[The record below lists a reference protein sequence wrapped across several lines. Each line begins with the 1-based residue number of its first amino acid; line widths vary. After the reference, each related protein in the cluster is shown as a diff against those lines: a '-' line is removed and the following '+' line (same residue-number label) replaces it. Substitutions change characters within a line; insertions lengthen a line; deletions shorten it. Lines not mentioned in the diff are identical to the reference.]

1 MNSER
6 GREIQGKAEHA
17 REAGDFVKALE
28 LTDQATV
35 MYAQDND
42 IQGLSEVQSS
52 RLLTFRHLFEQ
63 TEKGEYLVL
72 AKHAAE
78 AGVEIAEKTNNP
90 EALSMPYFN
99 LAKAY
104 ESLSQLDL
112 AVTYYEKAIET
123 KEKFPGTYHNRPGVL
138 ADMKIHKSVAQY
150 KTGHK
155 AALADALQA
164 VDDLQSSDEPRY
176 NKDVWLSG
184 AHMRIAEVLLA
195 SNKDEARKHIETAQ
209 QIVDANPEL
218 LLREKQIAKLRK
230 KLSI

>member
-6 GREIQGKAEHA
+6 GRKVQGQAEHA
-17 REAGDFVKALE
+17 RESGDFVKALA

-35 MYAQDND
+35 IYAEDND
-42 IQGLSEVQSS
+42 LQGLSEVQSS

-63 TEKGEYLVL
+63 TEKDEYLIL

-78 AGVEIAEKTNNP
+78 AGVEIAEKANQP

-112 AVTYYEKAIET
+112 AVSYYEKAIDS
-123 KEKFPGTYHNRPGVL
+123 KEKFPGNYHNRPGVL
-138 ADMKIHKSVAQY
+138 ADMRIHKAIAQY
-150 KTGHK
+150 KDGK
-155 AALADALQA
+155 EAALTDALRA
-164 VDDLQSSDEPRY
+164 VEDLQSSDETRY

-184 AHMRIAEVLLA
+184 AHMKIAEVLVA
-195 SNKDEARKHIETAQ
+195 SNSDEAKTHIETAQ
-209 QIVDANPEL
+209 RIVDANPEL
-218 LLREKQIAKLRK
+218 LLRQKQLAKLRK